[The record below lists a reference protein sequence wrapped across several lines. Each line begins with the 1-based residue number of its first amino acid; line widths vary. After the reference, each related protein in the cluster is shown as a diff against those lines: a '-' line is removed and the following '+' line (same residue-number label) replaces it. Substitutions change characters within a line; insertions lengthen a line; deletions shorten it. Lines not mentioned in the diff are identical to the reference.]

1 MVAWHRDEFTWK
13 QVKAAWSCRPRRAE
27 ASPAARA
34 TATRFLCRRLATIAA
49 QARIGRFQTSP
60 RWIWIMSTRREA
72 LTAAIAT
79 IIAASADSG
88 AWAEPSAATGT
99 LAPTGTLRAALIA
112 SNPVLVTRRPDGTL
126 GGVSV
131 AAARA
136 LAAQLGVPIE
146 LKLYDNPA
154 RYNES
159 LARDEWDIGL
169 AARDPSR
176 AEHLTF
182 SVTFMEVDNGYV
194 ARPGARPN
202 NAEEVDR
209 PGVKIA
215 VAQGSAPHAVLGRL
229 IKNAEIVPVSG
240 GFEPA
245 REALATG
252 KADVYG
258 ENLHL
263 AHRIADSLP
272 GAQVLA
278 GRFNVVQMAIGVRKR
293 AVAVLPV
300 IDEFVNLIRSDDTI
314 KKAISAAG
322 LRGVRVP

>member
-1 MVAWHRDEFTWK
+1 MRI
-13 QVKAAWSCRPRRAE
+13 
-27 ASPAARA
+27 
-34 TATRFLCRRLATIAA
+34 LATGGTAM
-49 QARIGRFQTSP
+49 
-60 RWIWIMSTRREA
+60 WTRREA
-72 LTAAIAT
+72 LAATITAIAT
-79 IIAASADSG
+79 ASTECS
-88 AWAEPSAATGT
+88 AWAQAPATAGT

-131 AAARA
+131 AVARA
-136 LAAQLGVPIE
+136 LAAHLGVPIE
-146 LKLYDNPA
+146 LKPYDNPA

-159 LARDEWDIGL
+159 LATDDWDIGL

-176 AEHLTF
+176 AEHLAF

-194 ARPGARPN
+194 ARPGAVPN

-215 VAQGSAPHAVLGRL
+215 VAQGSAPHTVLRRL
-229 IKNAEIVPVSG
+229 IKNAEIVPVPG

-245 REALATG
+245 REALGTG

-263 AHRIADSLP
+263 ASRIADALP
-272 GAQVLA
+272 GARVLP
-278 GRFNVVQMAIGVRKR
+278 GRFNVVQMAIGVRTR
-293 AVAVLPV
+293 GAAALPT
-300 IDEFVNLIRSDDTI
+300 IDEFVNRIRSDGTVQ
-314 KKAISAAG
+314 KAITEAG

>member
-1 MVAWHRDEFTWK
+1 MWTR
-13 QVKAAWSCRPRRAE
+13 RRAVAV
-27 ASPAARA
+27 ASTALATAWTRAGARA
-34 TATRFLCRRLATIAA
+34 QAT
-49 QARIGRFQTSP
+49 S
-60 RWIWIMSTRREA
+60 
-72 LTAAIAT
+72 
-79 IIAASADSG
+79 AAS
-88 AWAEPSAATGT
+88 T
-99 LAPTGTLRAALIA
+99 LSPTGKLRAALIA

-126 GGVSV
+126 NGVSV
-131 AAARA
+131 AVARA

-146 LKLYDNPA
+146 LKPYDNPA

-159 LARDEWDIGL
+159 LANDDWDIGL

-176 AEHLTF
+176 AEHLAF

-194 ARPGARPN
+194 ARPGAAPT

-209 PGVKIA
+209 AGVKIA
-215 VAQGSAPHAVLGRL
+215 VAQGSAPHAVLQRL
-229 IKNAEIVPVSG
+229 IKNAEIVPVPG

-252 KADVYG
+252 RADVYG

-263 AHRIADSLP
+263 ASRIADALP
-272 GAQVLA
+272 GARVLP

-293 AVAVLPV
+293 AAAALPTV
-300 IDEFVNLIRSDDTI
+300 DEFVNRIRADGTVQ
-314 KKAISAAG
+314 KAIAESG